1 MAEIKYCGNYD
12 GPMNEGEERLQKF
25 LEANLPDDYII
36 LPGVE
41 LASVNPRN
49 NQIQYLEYDCI
60 VIAPHAIYNIENKDY
75 SGRLEGDDDYWYH
88 REKEMRNPH
97 KTLRFKTSVL
107 ASKLKE
113 KNREWSRAWIQS
125 IVTLSHPHQ
134 VLQGLYGSHVKATFL
149 LNKHLIEYI
158 ADPYNV
164 GKASN
169 DIVKFYRSI
178 SDEICGSASRKDTN
192 RKKEIKGHEIIEILD
207 QEKNYTEYL
216 AKPKGV
222 TSGVKKRIKE
232 YALDVPSLNPLQREK
247 RERQIKNAHD
257 ALKRIKSN
265 PFILNVQFDIDEEN
279 HKFYEI
285 TDFLDENTL
294 RAEMKRRTFT
304 IEDKLRIVNNLI
316 SALKAAH
323 DADVFH
329 RDLNPEN
336 VYLTGGYACLGN
348 FGKAFFSDH
357 LEEGFTVM
365 ATITEQT
372 ATAYHP
378 LELLQRD
385 ASRSSDIYSL
395 GVLTYELFVGK
406 TPFSSPFELNNFGGK
421 LPVEKLPTSVNPALP
436 QWLDEFCLHSIR
448 TSPEDRWDNMDEM
461 ELFLKKSTERIDEP
475 REIKRSDGDSNFTF
489 EVGSRIADYTIYGH
503 IGSGG
508 YSQVYKVK
516 HNLRSNTI
524 YALKVFNESVHA
536 STVIDEYD
544 ALKELR
550 HPNIVQFVWNGTL
563 SNGQFYTLMEYL
575 EGENLK
581 EYAKGDKRL
590 PTHRIFQVAKDIL
603 SALVEMQERDSPIFH
618 RDIKPQNIVWD
629 KGNRFVLIDFNVA
642 STIIDNKEHVGT
654 HPYLAPDLIAENSK
668 VNWDK
673 SADPFALGITL
684 YELACKAYPWAGS
697 IKMPIVDKEPTH
709 PKHHNP
715 RLSKTFAN
723 FIFKGLGTRKENRFA
738 SAKEMYDA
746 LIAIGEDNLLE
757 PERNIPASST
767 QIDNGLDYV
776 KYVNSLFSQSRH
788 GNVGTRSG
796 TSNAIFDN
804 VTYTQTKL
812 DERLIPDI
820 LDGRYKLVII
830 TGNAGDGK
838 TALIRKIE
846 ASAKDRKALEHG
858 NGAAFSIQGVPYLS
872 NYDGSQDEEE
882 RANDVVLNEF
892 FKPFES
898 LTDYSTAKEGRVIA
912 INEGRLVEFLKT
924 SGKFHG
930 LADTIEEYFYQEGKL
945 QLPKGLLIVNL
956 NLRSVV
962 ASDENSSSLFRRQL
976 QQLTRK
982 ELWSKCESCPAA
994 SQCFIR
1000 YNVESFNDSAAGE
1013 EIITRLEWLLRTV
1026 ALKREIHITM
1036 RDLRSFIS
1044 FLLTRDYHCS
1054 EIEQLNS
1061 KLSPIDRWK
1070 LYYFNITDSSENDN
1084 GNQDRLVR
1092 LVRETDLAEVAIPRL
1107 DRDLFFGIHKK
1118 EKYLEFSERGHSL
1131 LHEFN
1136 AEKVWVPAHEN
1147 NEENKSRT
1155 LLLHKIFIRHQYY
1168 EGKVSF
1174 KDRLPYRSAS
1184 SFIEILKS
1192 SGEQKEEVFTNTIQS
1207 ISKAIAFNEGC
1218 NNQNI
1223 YSKYLVLS
1231 SSHIQDPFGKT
1242 YRLFPL
1248 PDFEL
1253 LVSKVDHLVNYL
1265 EYEPDSL
1272 LFRNRTE
1279 RSINLTISLDLFEML
1294 DFISKGYSP
1303 SLNDLKGRFIELH
1316 IFKNLLENKEYKEVV
1331 VTTRDNREFYIV
1343 RMNERNKIEVAPFI
1357 LLEPNEA

>member
-1 MAEIKYCGNYD
+1 MAEIKYCGNYEGPVND
-12 GPMNEGEERLQKF
+12 GEDRLQKV
-25 LEANLPDDYII
+25 LELNLPDEYLI
-36 LPGVE
+36 LPGIE
-41 LASVNPRN
+41 LASINPRN
-49 NQIQYLEYDCI
+49 NQVQYLEYDCI
-60 VIAPHAIYNIENKDY
+60 VVTPHAIYNIENKDY

-113 KNREWSRAWIQS
+113 RNKEWSKAWIQS
-125 IVTLSHPHQ
+125 IVTLSNPHQ
-134 VLQGLYGSHVKATFL
+134 LLQGLYGSHVKATFL
-149 LNKHLIEYI
+149 LNEQLIEYI
-158 ADPYNV
+158 RDPYRV
-164 GKASN
+164 GKTSD
-169 DIVKFYRSI
+169 DILKIYKNI
-178 SDEICGSASRKDTN
+178 ADEICGTASRKDTN
-192 RKKEIKGHEIIEILD
+192 RKKEVEGHEIIEILD
-207 QEKNYTEYL
+207 QEKNFTEYL
-216 AKPKGV
+216 ARPKGV

-232 YALDVPSLNPLQREK
+232 YALDVPSLNSEQRVK
-247 RERQIKNAHD
+247 RELQIQNAYK
-257 ALKRIKSN
+257 ALRRIKSN
-265 PFILNVQFDIDEEN
+265 PFILNVQFNIDEEG

-304 IEDKLRIVNNLI
+304 IEDKLRIVSNLI

-323 DADVFH
+323 EADVYH

-348 FGKAFFSDH
+348 FGKAFFTDH

-378 LELLQRD
+378 LELLQKD

-395 GVLTYELFVGK
+395 GVLTYEIFVGK
-406 TPFSSPFELNNFGGK
+406 TPISNPFELNNFGGK
-421 LPVEKLPTSVNPALP
+421 LPADKLPTSINPALP
-436 QWLDEFCLHSIR
+436 KWLDEFCLHSIR

-461 ELFLKKSTERIDEP
+461 EAFLLKSTERIE
-475 REIKRSDGDSNFTF
+475 EQKFTKIENVSDFNF

-516 HNLRSNTI
+516 HTLRSNTI

-544 ALKELR
+544 ALKELK
-550 HPNIVQFVWNGTL
+550 HPNIVKFVWNGTL

-581 EYAKGDKRL
+581 DYAKGDKRL
-590 PTHRIFQVAKDIL
+590 PIYRVYQVAKDIL
-603 SALVEMQERDSPIFH
+603 SALVEMQSKESPIFH

-629 KGNRFVLIDFNVA
+629 NGSRFVLIDFNVA
-642 STIIDNKEHVGT
+642 STVVDNKEHVGT

-684 YELACKAYPWAGS
+684 YELACKAYPWSGS
-697 IKMPIVDKEPTH
+697 LKMPIVDKEPTH
-709 PKHHNP
+709 PKTHNP
-715 RLSKTFAN
+715 KLSPAFSE
-723 FIFKGLGTRKENRFA
+723 FIFKALGTRKNNRFA
-738 SAKEMYDA
+738 DAAEMYAA
-746 LIAIGEDNLLE
+746 LLEIGEDNLLE
-757 PERNIPASST
+757 PEKASSNKSVEAV
-767 QIDNGLDYV
+767 QNLDFV
-776 KYVNSLFSQSRH
+776 AYVNSLFSQSRH
-788 GNVGTRSG
+788 GNAGTRSG
-796 TSNAIFDN
+796 TSNSAFDTL
-804 VTYTQTKL
+804 TYTPTKL

-820 LDGRYKLVII
+820 LDGRYRLVII

-846 ASAKDRKALEHG
+846 ASANNRTPLDHG
-858 NGAAFSIQGVPYLS
+858 NGAKFTIQGVSYQS

-882 RANDVVLNEF
+882 RANDQVLNEF
-892 FKPFES
+892 FRPFEN
-898 LTDYSTAKEGRVIA
+898 LDDYSKAKDGRIIA

-924 SGKFHG
+924 SGKFHD

-945 QLPKGLLIVNL
+945 QLPNGLLIVNL

-962 ASDENSSSLFRRQL
+962 ANNEKEGSLFRRQL
-976 QQLTRK
+976 KQVTQK
-982 ELWSKCESCPAA
+982 QLWSKCDSCPAA
-994 SQCFIR
+994 SKCFIR
-1000 YNVESFNDSAAGE
+1000 YNVETLNDTAAGD

-1036 RDLRSFIS
+1036 RDLRSLIS
-1044 FLLTRDYHCS
+1044 FLITRDYHCS
-1054 EIEQLNS
+1054 EIEGLNTS
-1061 KLSPIDRWK
+1061 LDNIGRWE
-1070 LYYFNITDSSENDN
+1070 LHYFNITDSSASDY
-1084 GNQDRLVR
+1084 GNQDRLIK
-1092 LVRETDLAEVAIPRL
+1092 LLRETDLADVAIPRL
-1107 DRDLFFGIHKK
+1107 DRDLFFGIHKR
-1118 EKYLEFSERGHSL
+1118 EKYLEFSERVDSL
-1131 LHEFN
+1131 LEEFN
-1136 AEKVWVPAHEN
+1136 TEKVWVPAHEN
-1147 NEENKSRT
+1147 NDEIKLST
-1155 LLLHKIFIRHQYY
+1155 LVLHKLFIRHQYY
-1168 EGKVSF
+1168 EGKVEYKS
-1174 KDRLPYRSAS
+1174 RLPYRSAS
-1184 SFIEILKS
+1184 SFIEVLKS
-1192 SGEQKEEVFTNTIQS
+1192 SGNSKEKVFADTIQS
-1207 ISKAIAFNEGC
+1207 ISKAISLNEGC
-1218 NNQNI
+1218 NKQEI
-1223 YSKYLVLS
+1223 FTKYLVLS
-1231 SSHIQDPFGKT
+1231 SSHVEDPSGKT

-1248 PDFEL
+1248 SDFEL

-1272 LFRNRTE
+1272 LFRNKKE
-1279 RSINLTISLDLFEML
+1279 KSMNLTISLDLFEML

-1331 VTTRDNREFYIV
+1331 VTTRDNRDFFVIRVNSKY
-1343 RMNERNKIEVAPFI
+1343 KIEVTPFT
-1357 LLEPNEA
+1357 LLESHEA

>member
-1 MAEIKYCGNYD
+1 MAEIKYCGNYEGPVND
-12 GPMNEGEERLQKF
+12 GEDRLQKF

-36 LPGVE
+36 LPGIE
-41 LASVNPRN
+41 LASLNPRN
-49 NQIQYLEYDCI
+49 NQVQYLEYDCI
-60 VIAPHAIYNIENKDY
+60 VVSPHAIYNIENKDY

-97 KTLRFKTSVL
+97 KTLRFKTGVL

-113 KNREWSRAWIQS
+113 KNREWGKAWIQS
-125 IVTLSHPHQ
+125 IVTLSNPYQ
-134 VLQGLYGSHVKATFL
+134 VLQGLFGTHRNATFL
-149 LNKHLIEYI
+149 LNDQLIAYI
-158 ADPYNV
+158 TDPYRV
-164 GKASN
+164 GKLAGDLN
-169 DIVKFYRSI
+169 KIYRPI
-178 SDEICGSASRKDTN
+178 ADEICGTASRKDTN
-192 RKKEIKGHEIIEILD
+192 RKKEVEGHEIIEILD

-232 YALDVPSLNPLQREK
+232 YALDVPNLNSDQRAK
-247 RERQIKNAHD
+247 RELQIQNAYN
-257 ALKRIKSN
+257 ALRRIKSN
-265 PFILNVQFDIDEEN
+265 PFILNVQFSIDAEG

-323 DADVFH
+323 EADVYH

-348 FGKAFFSDH
+348 FGKAFFTDH

-378 LELLQRD
+378 LELLQKD

-395 GVLTYELFVGK
+395 GILTYELFVGK
-406 TPFSSPFELNNFGGK
+406 TPFNNPFELNNLGGK
-421 LPVEKLPTSVNPALP
+421 LPSDRLPTTVNPALP
-436 QWLDEFCLHSIR
+436 KWLDDFCTHCIR
-448 TSPEDRWDNMDEM
+448 TSPEDRWDNMGEM
-461 ELFLKKSTERIDEP
+461 EAFLKKSTELEDEP
-475 REIKRSDGDSNFTF
+475 KEHKKSEGESSFNF
-489 EVGSRIADYTIYGH
+489 EVGSRIADYTIYGN

-544 ALKELR
+544 ALKELK
-550 HPNIVQFVWNGTL
+550 HPNIVQFCWNGSL

-590 PTHRIFQVAKDIL
+590 PVHRIYQVAKDIL
-603 SALVEMQERDSPIFH
+603 SALVEMQKKQPPIFH

-629 KGNRFVLIDFNVA
+629 SGSRFVLIDFNVA
-642 STIIDNKEHVGT
+642 SAVTDDKEHVGT

-673 SADPFALGITL
+673 SADAFALGVTL
-684 YELACKAYPWAGS
+684 YELACKAYPWAGPL
-697 IKMPIVDKEPTH
+697 KMPIVGKEPIP
-709 PKHHNP
+709 PKSHNP
-715 RLSKTFAN
+715 KLSTAFAD
-723 FIFKGLGTRKENRFA
+723 FMLKALGTRRANRFA
-738 SAKEMYDA
+738 DAEEMYNA
-746 LIAIGEDNLLE
+746 LLQVGEDNLLE
-757 PERNIPASST
+757 PEKVEALKSEHQSEN
-767 QIDNGLDYV
+767 LDFV
-776 KYVNSLFSQSRH
+776 AYVNSLFSQSKH
-788 GNVGTRSG
+788 GNFGTRSG
-796 TSNAIFDN
+796 ASNNIFDEL
-804 VTYTQTKL
+804 TYTPTKL

-820 LDGRYKLVII
+820 LDGRYRLVII

-846 ASAKDRKALEHG
+846 EKAQNRKSLLHG
-858 NGAAFSIQGVPYLS
+858 NGATFEIHGVSYQS

-882 RANDVVLNEF
+882 RANDLVLNEF
-892 FKPFES
+892 FKPFEN
-898 LTDYSTAKEGRVIA
+898 LKDYSKAHDGRIIA

-924 SGKFHG
+924 SGKFHE
-930 LADTIEEYFYQEGKL
+930 LTDVIEEYFYQEGKL
-945 QLPKGLLIVNL
+945 ELPNGLLIVNL
-956 NLRSVV
+956 NLRSIV
-962 ASDENSSSLFRRQL
+962 ANDELNGSLFRRQL
-976 QQLTRK
+976 KQITQK
-982 ELWSKCESCPAA
+982 SLWAKCDSCPAA
-994 SQCFIR
+994 SKCFIR
-1000 YNVESFNDSAAGE
+1000 YNVETINDTAAGE
-1013 EIITRLEWLLRTV
+1013 EIITRLEWLVRIV

-1036 RDLRSFIS
+1036 RDLRSLIS
-1044 FLLTRDYHCS
+1044 YLITRDYHCS
-1054 EIEQLNS
+1054 EIDQLNATGE
-1061 KLSPIDRWK
+1061 KIVIWK
-1070 LYYFNITDSSENDN
+1070 LYYFNISDSSAKDY
-1084 GNQDRLVR
+1084 GNQDRLVKLLR
-1092 LVRETDLAEVAIPRL
+1092 QTDLADVAIPRL
-1107 DRDLFFGIHKK
+1107 DRDLFFGIHKA
-1118 EKYLEFSERGHSL
+1118 EKYLDFAERKFSILEA
-1131 LHEFN
+1131 FN
-1136 AEKVWVPAHEN
+1136 DEKIWIPAHEN
-1147 NEENKSRT
+1147 TDEVKLHT
-1155 LLLHKIFIRHQYY
+1155 LELHKLFIRHQYY
-1168 EGKVSF
+1168 EGKVDF
-1174 KDRLPYRSAS
+1174 KNRLPYRSAP

-1192 SGEQKEEVFTNTIQS
+1192 KGTNKEKVFSETIQS
-1207 ISKAIAFNEGC
+1207 ISKAISLNEGC
-1218 NNQNI
+1218 DKQDI
-1223 YSKYLVLS
+1223 YSKYIVLS
-1231 SSHIQDPFGKT
+1231 SSYVEDPLGKT

-1248 PDFEL
+1248 IDFEL
-1253 LVSKVDHLVNYL
+1253 MVSKVDHLVNYL

-1279 RSINLTISLDLFEML
+1279 KSINLTISLDLFEML

-1331 VTTRDNREFYIV
+1331 VTTRDNRDFFII
-1343 RMNERNKIEVAPFI
+1343 RMNSKNKIEVSPFS
-1357 LLEPNEA
+1357 LVESQ